1 MRLPHL
7 RSIAA
12 MAILACAIAV
22 AGCLMSILCTAISA
36 WLTGSGYV
44 VTPGGAF

>member
-1 MRLPHL
+1 VTGSTWKILL
-7 RSIAA
+7 AA
-12 MAILACAIAV
+12 CLLAG
-22 AGCLMSILCTAISA
+22 AGCLMSIVCTAISW